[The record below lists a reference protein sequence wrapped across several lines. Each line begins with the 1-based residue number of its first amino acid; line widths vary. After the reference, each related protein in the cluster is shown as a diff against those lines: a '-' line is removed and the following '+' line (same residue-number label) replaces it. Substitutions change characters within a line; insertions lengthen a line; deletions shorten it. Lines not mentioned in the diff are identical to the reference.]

1 MKRVDDL
8 LSDYGAHHRTRG
20 NLVCHSFGVTLIVF
34 GILSMLA
41 EVRVG
46 PVTAG
51 EFLIAFVVLYYA
63 TLDLPLAGAML
74 AAFAVLDLAARAV
87 GDWRVGLAAFVVGW
101 VFQAIGHAVYE
112 KNRPAFFKNLQHLL
126 VGPMFLVNEL
136 LRVRR
141 SAPVPR

>member
-8 LSDYGAHHRTRG
+8 LSDYGAHHHTRG
-20 NLVCHSFGVTLIVF
+20 NLVCHAFGVTLIVF

-41 EVRVG
+41 ELRVG
-46 PVTAG
+46 PLTAG
-51 EFLIAFVVLYYA
+51 EILIALVVLYYA
-63 TLDLPLAGAML
+63 TLDLPLSGAML

-87 GDWRVGLAAFVVGW
+87 ENWRLGLAAFVVGW
-101 VFQAIGHAVYE
+101 VFQAVGHAVYE

-141 SAPVPR
+141 VAPASR

>member
-20 NLVCHSFGVTLIVF
+20 NLVCHAFGVTLIVF
-34 GILSMLA
+34 GILSLLA
-41 EVRVG
+41 ESRLG
-46 PVTAG
+46 PLTAG
-51 EFLIAFVVLYYA
+51 EILIAVVVLYYA
-63 TLDLPLAGAML
+63 TLDVPLAGAML

-87 GDWRVGLAAFVVGW
+87 GDWQVGLAAFVIGW

-126 VGPMFLVNEL
+126 VGPLFLVNEV

-141 SAPVPR
+141 VAPVSR

>member
-8 LSDYGAHHRTRG
+8 LSDYGSHHSTRG
-20 NLVCHSFGVTLIVF
+20 NLVCHAFGVTLIVF

-41 EVRVG
+41 ELRVG
-46 PVTAG
+46 PLTAG
-51 EFLIAFVVLYYA
+51 EILIAVVVLYYA

-87 GDWRVGLAAFVVGW
+87 GDLPVGLAAFLVGW

-112 KNRPAFFKNLQHLL
+112 KNRPAFFKNLLHLL
-126 VGPMFLVNEL
+126 VGPLFLVNEL

-141 SAPVPR
+141 IAPVSR

>member
-8 LSDYGAHHRTRG
+8 LSDYGSHHSTRG
-20 NLVCHSFGVTLIVF
+20 NLVCHAFGVTLIVF

-41 EVRVG
+41 ELRVG
-46 PVTAG
+46 PLTAG
-51 EFLIAFVVLYYA
+51 EILIAVVVLYYA

-87 GDWRVGLAAFVVGW
+87 GDWRVGLAAFLVGW

-126 VGPMFLVNEL
+126 VGPLFLVNEL
-136 LRVRR
+136 LKVRR
-141 SAPVPR
+141 IAPVSR